1 MHATVHRNGASNHVC
16 AAIAA
21 ADRSLPQVL
30 TAATAAPYLI
40 ALAAAA
46 AGVCPTPLL
55 CCMLLSLPAAKSLL
69 DFAFTNHTVPAQIAP
84 LKKYG
89 VRWHVAMGLSLV
101 AGLLIS

>member
-1 MHATVHRNGASNHVC
+1 MFVLCCV
-16 AAIAA
+16 
-21 ADRSLPQVL
+21 LQVL
-30 TAATAAPYLI
+30 LAATAGPYLI

-55 CCMLLSLPAAKSLL
+55 GCLLLSLPAAKSLL
-69 DFAFTNHTVPAQIAP
+69 DYAFANHTVPAQIAP
-84 LKKYG
+84 LKRFG